1 MLAITKSLF
10 AQKRLLKD
18 LVVRDLKARYVGSSM
33 GFFWSVVFP
42 ILNLFVYMFV
52 FNLVLNMRW
61 SDHSSNGEV
70 PLIML
75 IGILIWVAFSET
87 VSRTTNCLVENAN
100 LIQKVVF
107 PSEVLPIYLTG
118 SSLVNMTLGIV
129 VAMFGIAWFAYV
141 DPTTFDW
148 DVVRQNL
155 EPGEPMPRVMR
166 LGMPLVTLPI
176 LYVLQAVF
184 TIGLGYMLATLNLIL
199 RDTYHLVGV
208 FLTVWM
214 FGTPIF
220 YPAALVEKAG
230 YGWLLNLNP
239 MYWLIDSYRDV
250 LIYGDWPRLGFVV
263 QFGVVAVVTFAL
275 GAAFF
280 RSQKDRFP
288 DLL

>member
-1 MLAITKSLF
+1 LIAITRSLF

-52 FNLVLNMRW
+52 FKMVLDMRW
-61 SDHSSNGEV
+61 SDWSADGEV

-75 IGILIWVAFSET
+75 VGILIWVAFAET
-87 VSRTTNCLVENAN
+87 ISRTTNCLVENAN

-118 SSLVNMTLGIV
+118 SSLVNMTLGIL
-129 VAMFGIAWFAYV
+129 VAMLGIVWYAYIS
-141 DPTTFDW
+141 PTPIDW
-148 DVVRQNL
+148 EAVHRNV
-155 EPGEPMPRVMR
+155 EPGEPLPRVM
-166 LGMPLVTLPI
+166 GMGWSLLTLP
-176 LYVLQAVF
+176 LMMALQGVF
-184 TIGLGYMLATLNLIL
+184 TIGLGYILATLNLIL

-214 FGTPIF
+214 FATPIF
-220 YPAALVEKAG
+220 YPDVLVRQKG
-230 YGWLLNLNP
+230 FGLILDLNP

-250 LIYGDWPRLGFVV
+250 LVYGTWPRMEFMVP
-263 QFGVVAVVTFAL
+263 FAIVAFATFAL
-275 GAAFF
+275 GAMFF
-280 RSQKDRFP
+280 RAQKDRFP
-288 DLL
+288 DWL

>member
-1 MLAITKSLF
+1 MLAITRSVLS
-10 AQKRLLKD
+10 QRRLLKD

-52 FNLVLNMRW
+52 FKTVLNMRW
-61 SDHSSNGEV
+61 SDFSSDGEV

-75 IGILIWVAFSET
+75 VGILIWVAFSET

-129 VAMFGIAWFAYV
+129 VALCGVVWFAYV
-141 DPTTFDW
+141 APTDIDW
-148 DVVRQNL
+148 DAVQRNL
-155 EPGEPMPRVMR
+155 EPGEPMPRVM
-166 LGMPLVTLPI
+166 GISASLVVLPV
-176 LYVLQAVF
+176 LYALQAVF
-184 TIGLGYMLATLNLIL
+184 TIGLGYFLATLNLLL

-220 YPAALVEKAG
+220 YPSLMVERAG
-230 YGWLLNLNP
+230 FGWLLDLNP
-239 MYWLIDSYRDV
+239 MYWLIESYREV
-250 LIYGDWPRLGFVV
+250 LIYGAWPAPVFLARF
-263 QFGVVAVVTFAL
+263 AVYALVTYAV
-275 GAAFF
+275 GATFF
-280 RSQKDRFP
+280 RSQRDRFP

>member
-1 MLAITKSLF
+1 MLAITRSLF

-52 FNLVLNMRW
+52 FKTVLNMRW
-61 SDHSSNGEV
+61 SDFSSNGEV

-75 IGILIWVAFSET
+75 VGILIWVAFSET

-118 SSLVNMTLGIV
+118 SSLVNMTLGIL
-129 VAMFGIAWFAYV
+129 VAMLGVVWYAYI
-141 DPTTFDW
+141 DPTHIDW
-148 DVVRQNL
+148 EAARANV
-155 EPGEPMPRVMR
+155 EPGEPLPRV
-166 LGMPLVTLPI
+166 LGLSWSLFAIPV
-176 LYVLQAVF
+176 LYVFQAIF
-184 TIGLGYMLATLNLIL
+184 TIGLGYLLATLNLLL

-220 YPAALVEKAG
+220 YPALMVENAG
-230 YGWLLNLNP
+230 FGWILNLNP
-239 MYWLIDSYRDV
+239 MYWLIDSYRDI
-250 LIYGDWPRLGFVV
+250 LIYGDWPRLSFVLP
-263 QFGVVAVVTFAL
+263 FAAVAVLTFAL

>member
-1 MLAITKSLF
+1 MLATLKSLT
-10 AQKRLLKD
+10 AQKRLLKE
-18 LVVRDLKARYVGSSM
+18 LIVRDLKARYVGSSM

-52 FNLVLNMRW
+52 FKLILNMRW
-61 SDHSSNGEV
+61 SDFSSNGEV

-75 IGILIWVAFSET
+75 VGILIWVAFSET
-87 VSRTTNCLVENAN
+87 VSRTTNSLVENAN

-107 PSEVLPIYLTG
+107 PSEVLPVYLTA
-118 SSLVNMTLGIV
+118 SSLVNMTLGVI
-129 VAMFGIAWFAYV
+129 VAMLGIAWFAYV

-148 DVVRQNL
+148 DEVRRNL
-155 EPGEPMPRVMR
+155 EPGEPMPRVM
-166 LGMPLVTLPI
+166 GMGWSLIALPLLFAM
-176 LYVLQAVF
+176 QGVF
-184 TIGLGYMLATLNLIL
+184 TIGLGYFLATLNLLL

-230 YGWLLNLNP
+230 YGWLLSLNP

-250 LIYGDWPRLGFVV
+250 LIYGDWPRPEFLIPFS
-263 QFGVVAVVTFAL
+263 VVAVLTFGI

>member
-1 MLAITKSLF
+1 MFAITKSVVS
-10 AQKRLLKD
+10 QKRLLKD

-52 FNLVLNMRW
+52 FKTVLNMRW
-61 SDHSSNGEV
+61 SDFSSDGEV

-75 IGILIWVAFSET
+75 VGILIWVAFSET

-118 SSLVNMTLGIV
+118 SSLVNMTLGILVAIVGV
-129 VAMFGIAWFAYV
+129 VWFAYV
-141 DPTTFDW
+141 SPTTIDW
-148 DVVRQNL
+148 AEVRTNL
-155 EPGEPMPRVMR
+155 EPGEPMPRVMG
-166 LGMPLVTLPI
+166 LSASLVVLPL
-176 LYVLQAVF
+176 LYVLQGVF
-184 TIGLGYMLATLNLIL
+184 TIGLGYFLATLNLLL

-220 YPAALVEKAG
+220 YPSLMVERAG
-230 YGWLLNLNP
+230 FGWMLDLNP
-239 MYWLIDSYRDV
+239 MYWLIESYREV
-250 LIYGDWPRLGFVV
+250 LIYGAWPEPSFLARFAVY
-263 QFGVVAVVTFAL
+263 AVVTYAV

>member
-1 MLAITKSLF
+1 MIAITRSLS

-52 FNLVLNMRW
+52 FKLILNMRW
-61 SDHSSNGEV
+61 SDFSSNGEV

-75 IGILIWVAFSET
+75 VGILIWVAFSET

-118 SSLVNMTLGIV
+118 SSLVNMTLGIL
-129 VAMFGIAWFAYV
+129 VAMLGIAYFAYV

-148 DVVRQNL
+148 DEVRRNL
-155 EPGEPMPRVMR
+155 EPGEPMPRVM
-166 LGMPLVTLPI
+166 GMGWSLMTLP
-176 LYVLQAVF
+176 LLMVLQGIF
-184 TIGLGYMLATLNLIL
+184 TIGLGYILATLNLIL

-220 YPAALVEKAG
+220 YPAALVKKEG
-230 YGWLLNLNP
+230 FGILLDLNP

-250 LIYGDWPRLGFVV
+250 LIYGAWPRLEFLIP
-263 QFGVVAVVTFAL
+263 FAIVAVATFGL
-275 GAAFF
+275 GAVFF

-288 DLL
+288 DWL

>member
-1 MLAITKSLF
+1 MFAITKSVVS
-10 AQKRLLKD
+10 QKRLLKD

-52 FNLVLNMRW
+52 FKTVLNMRW
-61 SDHSSNGEV
+61 SDFSSDGEV

-75 IGILIWVAFSET
+75 VGILIWVAFSET

-118 SSLVNMTLGIV
+118 SSLVNMTLGILVAIVGV
-129 VAMFGIAWFAYV
+129 VWYAYV
-141 DPTTFDW
+141 SPTVIDW
-148 DVVRQNL
+148 EAVRTNL
-155 EPGEPMPRVMR
+155 EPGEPMPRVMG
-166 LGMPLVTLPI
+166 LSASLVVLPL
-176 LYVLQAVF
+176 LYAMQALF
-184 TIGLGYMLATLNLIL
+184 TIGLGYFLATLNLLL

-220 YPAALVEKAG
+220 YPSLMVERAG
-230 YGWLLNLNP
+230 FGWLLDLNP
-239 MYWLIDSYRDV
+239 MYWLIESYREV
-250 LIYGDWPRLGFVV
+250 LIYGAWPDPMFLARFAVA
-263 QFGVVAVVTFAL
+263 AVVFYAC

-280 RSQKDRFP
+280 HAQKDRFP